1 MSATSVFDVSSCMA
15 RFSLFSR
22 LFFFF
27 HTCQGFDGKYF
38 ITSLAF
44 FSHSIVVDDD
54 EQSLCAFI

>member
-1 MSATSVFDVSSCMA
+1 MFLTCRLAWRVSPCF
-15 RFSLFSR
+15 RDG
-22 LFFFF
+22 FFF